1 MQSEVRRAILVPLDG
16 SELAER
22 ALGPA
27 RQLAVAAG
35 ATLLLVRVV
44 PDRELGAAGGPSDE
58 VEEAQ
63 RYLASLASRLRA
75 PVGREA
81 APVILTQACA
91 GDPAERIVREAELW
105 RTDLVVMATHGRG
118 GLGRLVHGSVADAV
132 LRASSVPVLLVPAR
146 CGAVRGLV
154 GEVVLAPVDGSPFA
168 EVALGRAAEL
178 ARELCA
184 PLVVLNAAHVEPTPV
199 EGLAPT
205 FAMIDEVI
213 AEGRA
218 YVAGLVEQVR
228 RAGVDARGEVVV
240 GVPATA
246 ILSRAER
253 LNAAA
258 VVTATHGR
266 SGLSRLAFGS
276 VADEVLR
283 HARRPLLLLR
293 PLGASAAAEQVRA
306 ARLTRAGA
314 AALARPRASGRLTH
328 EG

>member
-27 RQLAVAAG
+27 RQLAVATG
-35 ATLLLVRVV
+35 ATLLLVQVV
-44 PDRELGAAGGPSDE
+44 PEHDRGAVTGLSDE
-58 VEEAQ
+58 IEEAQ
-63 RYLASLASRLRA
+63 RYLAGLACRLRA
-75 PVGREA
+75 PGGGES
-81 APVILTQACA
+81 APTILTQACS
-91 GDPAERIVREAELW
+91 GDPAARIVREAEQWHTELI
-105 RTDLVVMATHGRG
+105 VMSTHGRG
-118 GLGRLVHGSVADAV
+118 GLGRLVRGSVADAV

-154 GEVVLAPVDGSPFA
+154 GDVVLAPVDGSAFA

-184 PLVVLNAAHVEPTPV
+184 PLVVLHAVHYPPTPV

-205 FAMIDEVI
+205 FAMIDELM
-213 AEGRA
+213 ADGRA
-218 YVAGLVEQVR
+218 YVDGLVAQVR

-240 GVPATA
+240 GLPAGV
-246 ILSRAER
+246 ILDRAER

-258 VVTATHGR
+258 VVMATHGR
-266 SGLSRLAFGS
+266 GGLSRLAFGS

-283 HARRPLLLLR
+283 HVRRPLLLLR
-293 PLGASAAAEQVRA
+293 PLGAAAAERSGRDGRA
-306 ARLTRAGA
+306 RAV
-314 AALARPRASGRLTH
+314 AAL
-328 EG
+328 